1 MKRKLTIKN
10 LIIVVL
16 SLIFLF
22 GFIRQERTMNRM
34 NEDKANQESKLEDVK
49 EENQRLNEKKNEAES
64 GEYLEQLAREKLN
77 MHKEGEYSVV
87 DKTDTVDT
95 QKWGYY
101 KTNNIYF

>member
-1 MKRKLTIKN
+1 MKKKLTFKN
-10 LIIVVL
+10 LIILVL

-22 GFIRQERTMNRM
+22 GFVRQERAMNRM
-34 NEDKANQESKLEDVK
+34 NEDKAKEEIKLEKVK

-87 DKTDTVDT
+87 N
-95 QKWGYY
+95 
-101 KTNNIYF
+101 KTNIVDSQK